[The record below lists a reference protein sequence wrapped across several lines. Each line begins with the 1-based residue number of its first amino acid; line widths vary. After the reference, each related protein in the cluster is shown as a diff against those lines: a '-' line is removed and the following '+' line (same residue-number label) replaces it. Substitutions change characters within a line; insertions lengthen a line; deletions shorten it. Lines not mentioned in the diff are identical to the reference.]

1 MDRFTIKSFRN
12 SVNGKAYTV
21 ILGSAWTDKNGRLQ
35 LAFDALP
42 LPDDK
47 GAVRAFL
54 EPREATGEKTGD
66 DAQRERSNRER
77 LEAAYKQDARG
88 ASSPRTRDMD
98 DDVPF

>member
-21 ILGSAWTDKNGRLQ
+21 VVGSAWTDKNGRMQ

-42 LPDDK
+42 VADDK

-54 EPREATGEKTGD
+54 EPREATGETRQ
-66 DAQRERSNRER
+66 APP
-77 LEAAYKQDARG
+77 ARG
-88 ASSPRTRDMD
+88 ATPRATDMSD
-98 DDVPF
+98 DIPFAMEWR

>member
-54 EPREATGEKTGD
+54 KPLTSRTPVARRHREPATWTTMCHFEPRPSHSRHA
-66 DAQRERSNRER
+66 RRSR
-77 LEAAYKQDARG
+77 
-88 ASSPRTRDMD
+88 
-98 DDVPF
+98 

>member
-21 ILGSAWTDKNGRLQ
+21 PLGSAWTDKNGRLQ

-42 LPDDK
+42 VADDK
-47 GAVRAFL
+47 GNVRAFL
-54 EPREATGEKTGD
+54 EPREATGETRQ
-66 DAQRERSNRER
+66 APP
-77 LEAAYKQDARG
+77 ARG

-98 DDVPF
+98 DEVPF

>member
-21 ILGSAWTDKNGRLQ
+21 ILGSAWTDKNGRMQ
-35 LAFDALP
+35 LAFDVLP

-47 GAVRAFL
+47 GSVRAFL
-54 EPREATGEKTGD
+54 EPREATGETRQ
-66 DAQRERSNRER
+66 APP
-77 LEAAYKQDARG
+77 ARG

-98 DDVPF
+98 DDIPFAMEWR